1 MGKESSVGYTVKKM
15 NKIIESRNLRTY
27 YYVREG
33 FFKTI
38 PVKAVD
44 GVNFVL
50 ERGEILALV
59 GESGCGKTTLGRTT
73 LRLLEP
79 IGGELLFNGK
89 DITHDNLSSLK
100 WLRKEAQIIFQD
112 PYSSINP
119 FMNIHQILEEPLIV
133 HNVEDV
139 QTRTDMIHKAL
150 EEVRLTPV
158 EEILRKYPHMLSGG
172 QRQRVTFA
180 RALLLDPIYIVA
192 DEPVSMIDASSRVE
206 LLTILRNLQKI
217 HNLSILYITHDISTA
232 KYVSNRLA
240 VMYVGKMVERGD
252 VIRIIEEP
260 LHPYTQGLIASVPD
274 PDPKNRLSFRDVIPG
289 EPPNAIYP
297 PEGCRFHTRCP
308 HVMPICKDKEPL
320 LLEVEDGKYTACFLY
335 HKEYVEE
342 DETGDKS

>member
-1 MGKESSVGYTVKKM
+1 MSDIVELQ
-15 NKIIESRNLRTY
+15 NLRMY
-27 YYVREG
+27 YYVRQG
-33 FFKTI
+33 LFKTV

-44 GVNFVL
+44 GVTVGIP
-50 ERGEILALV
+50 RGEILALV
-59 GESGCGKTTLGRTT
+59 GESGCGKTSLGRTT

-79 IGGELLFNGK
+79 IGGKLLFNGR
-89 DITHDNLSSLK
+89 DITHDKLADLK

-133 HNVEDV
+133 HKIEDAEK
-139 QTRTDMIHKAL
+139 RTEMIHRAL
-150 EEVRLTPV
+150 KEVRLTPV
-158 EEILRKYPHMLSGG
+158 EEIIRKFPHMLSGG

-206 LLTILRNLQKI
+206 LLTVLRNLQKL

-240 VMYVGKMVERGD
+240 VMYVGKMVEKGD
-252 VIRIIEEP
+252 VLKVIEEP

-274 PDPKNRLSFRDVIPG
+274 PDPNNRLSFRVVIPG
-289 EPPNAIYP
+289 EPPNAINP
-297 PEGCRFHTRCP
+297 PSGCRFHNRCP
-308 HVMPICKDKEPL
+308 QVMPICSEKEPKL
-320 LLEVEDGKYTACFLY
+320 MEVEEGKHAACFLY
-335 HKEYVEE
+335 HKEFVEE
-342 DETGDKS
+342 EAGGET

>member
-1 MGKESSVGYTVKKM
+1 MSEIV
-15 NKIIESRNLRTY
+15 ELQNLRMY
-27 YYVREG
+27 YYVRQG
-33 FFKTI
+33 FFKTV

-44 GVNFVL
+44 GVTVGIP
-50 ERGEILALV
+50 RGEILALV
-59 GESGCGKTTLGRTT
+59 GESGCGKTSLGRTT

-79 IGGELLFNGK
+79 IGGKLLFNGR
-89 DITHDNLSSLK
+89 DITHDSLNDLK

-119 FMNIHQILEEPLIV
+119 FMNIHQILEEPLII
-133 HNVEDV
+133 HKIEDAEK
-139 QTRTDMIHKAL
+139 RLEMIHRAL

-158 EEILRKYPHMLSGG
+158 EEIIRKYPHMLSGG

-206 LLTILRNLQKI
+206 LLTVLRNLQKL

-240 VMYVGKMVERGD
+240 VMYVGKIVEMGD
-252 VIRIIEEP
+252 VLKVIDEP

-274 PDPKNRLSFRDVIPG
+274 PDPNNRLSFREVIPG
-289 EPPNAIYP
+289 EPPNAINP
-297 PEGCRFHTRCP
+297 PSGCRFHPRCP
-308 HVMPICKDKEPL
+308 HVMPICSEKEPKL
-320 LLEVEDGKYTACFLY
+320 MKIEEGNHTACFLY
-335 HKEYVEE
+335 HKEFVEE
-342 DETGDKS
+342 EAGGET

>member
-1 MGKESSVGYTVKKM
+1 MRMS
-15 NKIIESRNLRTY
+15 KIVEAKDLRTY

-33 FFKTI
+33 FIKTL

-44 GVNFVL
+44 GVNFAL
-50 ERGEILALV
+50 DRGEILALV

-79 IGGELLFNGK
+79 IGGELIFNGK
-89 DITHDNLSSLK
+89 DITHTSINDLT
-100 WLRKEAQIIFQD
+100 WLRREAQIIFQD

-133 HNVEDV
+133 HKIED
-139 QTRTDMIHKAL
+139 TEKRTEMIHRAL

-158 EEILRKYPHMLSGG
+158 EEIIRKYPHMLSGG

-206 LLTILRNLQKI
+206 LLTVLRNLQKI

-252 VIRIIEEP
+252 VLKIIEEP

-274 PDPKNRLSFRDVIPG
+274 PDPDNRLSYRKVIPG
-289 EPPNAIYP
+289 EPPNAINP
-297 PEGCRFHTRCP
+297 PRGCRFHTRCP
-308 HVMPICKDKEPL
+308 NVMPICKKKEPL
-320 LLEVEDGKYTACFLY
+320 LLEVEDEKYAACFLY

-342 DETGDKS
+342 DETGD

>member
-1 MGKESSVGYTVKKM
+1 MSDIVELQ
-15 NKIIESRNLRTY
+15 NLRMY
-27 YYVREG
+27 YYVRQG
-33 FFKTI
+33 LFKTV

-44 GVNFVL
+44 GVTVGIP
-50 ERGEILALV
+50 RGEILALV
-59 GESGCGKTTLGRTT
+59 GESGCGKTSLGRTT

-79 IGGELLFNGK
+79 IGGKLLFNGR
-89 DITHDNLSSLK
+89 DITHDKLADLK

-133 HNVEDV
+133 HKIEDAEK
-139 QTRTDMIHKAL
+139 RTEMIHRAL
-150 EEVRLTPV
+150 KEVRLTPV
-158 EEILRKYPHMLSGG
+158 EEIIRKFPHMLSGG

-206 LLTILRNLQKI
+206 LLTVLRNLQKL

-240 VMYVGKMVERGD
+240 VMYVGKMVEKGD
-252 VIRIIEEP
+252 VLKVIEEP

-274 PDPKNRLSFRDVIPG
+274 PDPNNRLSFRVVIPG
-289 EPPNAIYP
+289 EPPNAINP
-297 PEGCRFHTRCP
+297 PSGCRFHNRCP
-308 HVMPICKDKEPL
+308 HVMPICSEKEPKL
-320 LLEVEDGKYTACFLY
+320 MEVEEGKHAACFLY
-335 HKEYVEE
+335 HKEFVEE
-342 DETGDKS
+342 EAGGET

>member
-1 MGKESSVGYTVKKM
+1 M
-15 NKIIESRNLRTY
+15 NEIIELQDLRMY
-27 YYVREG
+27 YFVRKG
-33 FFKTI
+33 FFKTV

-44 GVNFVL
+44 GVTVSIS
-50 ERGEILALV
+50 RGEILALV
-59 GESGCGKTTLGRTT
+59 GESGCGKTSLGRTT

-79 IGGELLFNGK
+79 IGGKLLFNGR
-89 DITHDNLSSLK
+89 DITHDSMNDLK

-119 FMNIHQILEEPLIV
+119 FMNIHQIMEEPLIV
-133 HNVEDV
+133 HGIGDTE
-139 QTRTDMIHKAL
+139 TRIDMIYKAL

-158 EEILRKYPHMLSGG
+158 EEIIRKYPHMLSGG

-206 LLTILRNLQKI
+206 LLSVLRNLQKT
-217 HNLSILYITHDISTA
+217 HNLSILYITHDISTV
-232 KYVSNRLA
+232 KYVSNKLA
-240 VMYVGKMVERGD
+240 VMYVGKIVERGD
-252 VIRIIEEP
+252 VLKVIEEP

-274 PDPKNRLSFRDVIPG
+274 PDPNNRLSYREVIPG
-289 EPPNAIYP
+289 EPPNAIDP
-297 PEGCRFHTRCP
+297 PQGCRFHTRCS
-308 HVMPICKDKEPL
+308 HAMPICDEKEPM
-320 LLEVEDGKYTACFLY
+320 LLEVEDEKYAACFLY

>member
-1 MGKESSVGYTVKKM
+1 MSDIVELQ
-15 NKIIESRNLRTY
+15 NLRMY
-27 YYVREG
+27 YYVRQG

-44 GVNFVL
+44 GVTVGIPQ
-50 ERGEILALV
+50 GEILALV
-59 GESGCGKTTLGRTT
+59 GESGCGKTSLGRTT

-79 IGGELLFNGK
+79 VGGKLLFKGK
-89 DITHDNLSSLK
+89 DITHDKLDDLK

-119 FMNIHQILEEPLIV
+119 FMSIHQILEEPLIV
-133 HNVEDV
+133 HNIDDTEK
-139 QTRTDMIHKAL
+139 RTEMIHRAL

-158 EEILRKYPHMLSGG
+158 EEIIRKFPHMLSGG

-206 LLTILRNLQKI
+206 LLTVLRNLQKL

-232 KYVSNRLA
+232 KYVSNKLA
-240 VMYVGKMVERGD
+240 VMYVGKMVEMGSVLKLID
-252 VIRIIEEP
+252 EP

-274 PDPKNRLSFRDVIPG
+274 PDPNNRLSFRKVIPG
-289 EPPNAIYP
+289 EPPNAINP
-297 PEGCRFHTRCP
+297 PSGCRFHTRCP
-308 HVMPICKDKEPL
+308 HVMPICSEKEPKL
-320 LLEVEDGKYTACFLY
+320 MEIEEGKHAACFLY

-342 DETGDKS
+342 EEAGEET

>member
-1 MGKESSVGYTVKKM
+1 MKKMSSV
-15 NKIIESRNLRTY
+15 IELEDLRTY
-27 YYVREG
+27 YYVRPG
-33 FFKTI
+33 FFKTV

-44 GVNFVL
+44 GVSMRV

-79 IGGELLFNGK
+79 VRGRLFFNGK
-89 DITHDNLSSLK
+89 DITHDDLSDLK
-100 WLRKEAQIIFQD
+100 WLREEAQIIFQD

-119 FMNIHQILEEPLIV
+119 FMNIHQIMEEPLIV
-133 HNVEDV
+133 HKVEDAEK
-139 QTRTDMIHKAL
+139 RREMIYKSL
-150 EEVRLTPV
+150 EEVRLSPV
-158 EEILRKYPHMLSGG
+158 EEIIRKFPHMLSGG

-206 LLTILRNLQKI
+206 LLQVLRTLQKI

-232 KYVSNRLA
+232 KYVSNRIS
-240 VMYVGKMVERGD
+240 VMYVGKIVETGE
-252 VIRIIEEP
+252 VLKVIEEP

-274 PDPKNRLSFRDVIPG
+274 PDPRNRHRFREVIPG
-289 EPPNAIYP
+289 EPPNAINP
-297 PEGCRFHTRCP
+297 PKGCRFHTRCP
-308 HVMPICKDKEPL
+308 QVMPICREKEPKL
-320 LLEVEDGKYTACFLY
+320 MEIEDNKSAACFLY

-342 DETGDKS
+342 DLGDKS

>member
-1 MGKESSVGYTVKKM
+1 MSDIVELQ
-15 NKIIESRNLRTY
+15 NLRMY
-27 YYVREG
+27 YYVRQG
-33 FFKTI
+33 LFKSV

-44 GVNFVL
+44 GVTVGIP
-50 ERGEILALV
+50 RGEILALV
-59 GESGCGKTTLGRTT
+59 GESGCGKTSLGRTT

-79 IGGELLFNGK
+79 IGGKLLFNGR
-89 DITHDNLSSLK
+89 DITHDKLADLK

-119 FMNIHQILEEPLIV
+119 FMSIHQILEEPLIV
-133 HNVEDV
+133 HKIED
-139 QTRTDMIHKAL
+139 TEKRTEMIHRAL

-158 EEILRKYPHMLSGG
+158 EEIIRKFPHMLSGG

-180 RALLLDPIYIVA
+180 RALLLNPIYIVA

-206 LLTILRNLQKI
+206 LLTVLRNLQKL

-240 VMYVGKMVERGD
+240 VMYVGKMVEMGGVLK
-252 VIRIIEEP
+252 VIDEP

-274 PDPKNRLSFRDVIPG
+274 PDPNNRLSFREVIPG
-289 EPPNAIYP
+289 EPPNAINP
-297 PEGCRFHTRCP
+297 PSGCRFHTRCP
-308 HVMPICKDKEPL
+308 HVMPICSEKEPKL
-320 LLEVEDGKYTACFLY
+320 MEVEAGKHAACFLY

-342 DETGDKS
+342 EEAGGET

>member
-1 MGKESSVGYTVKKM
+1 MVKKM
-15 NKIIESRNLRTY
+15 NNIIESRNLRTY

-79 IGGELLFNGK
+79 VGGELLFNGK
-89 DITHDNLSSLK
+89 DITHDDLDDLK

-119 FMNIHQILEEPLIV
+119 FMNINQILEEPLVV
-133 HNVEDV
+133 HNVEDD
-139 QTRTDMIHKAL
+139 QTRIDMIHQAL

-180 RALLLDPIYIVA
+180 RALLLDPTYIVA

-232 KYVSNRLA
+232 KYVSNKLA

-252 VIRIIEEP
+252 VVRIIEEP

-274 PDPKNRLSFRDVIPG
+274 PDPSNRLSFRDVIPG

-297 PEGCRFHTRCP
+297 PDGCRFHTRCP
-308 HVMPICKDKEPL
+308 HVMPICKEKEPL
-320 LLEVEDGKYTACFLY
+320 LLEVEDGKHTACFLY
-335 HKEYVEE
+335 HKEYVEVG
-342 DETGDKS
+342 ETGDKS

>member
-1 MGKESSVGYTVKKM
+1 MSDIVELQ
-15 NKIIESRNLRTY
+15 NLRMY
-27 YYVREG
+27 YYVRQG
-33 FFKTI
+33 FFKTV

-44 GVNFVL
+44 GVTVGIPQ
-50 ERGEILALV
+50 GEILALV
-59 GESGCGKTTLGRTT
+59 GESGCGKTSLGRTT

-79 IGGELLFNGK
+79 VGGKLLFKGK
-89 DITHDNLSSLK
+89 DITHDKLDDLK

-119 FMNIHQILEEPLIV
+119 FMSIHQILEEPLIV
-133 HNVEDV
+133 HKIED
-139 QTRTDMIHKAL
+139 TEKRTEMIHRAL

-158 EEILRKYPHMLSGG
+158 EEIIRKFPHMLSGG

-206 LLTILRNLQKI
+206 LLTVLRNLQKL

-240 VMYVGKMVERGD
+240 VMYVGKIVEKGD
-252 VIRIIEEP
+252 VLKVIDEP

-274 PDPKNRLSFRDVIPG
+274 PDPNNRLSFREVIPG
-289 EPPNAIYP
+289 EPPNAINP
-297 PEGCRFHTRCP
+297 PSGCRFHTRCP
-308 HVMPICKDKEPL
+308 HVMPICSEKEPKL
-320 LLEVEDGKYTACFLY
+320 MEIEEGKHAACFLY

-342 DETGDKS
+342 EEAGGET

>member
-1 MGKESSVGYTVKKM
+1 MRMS
-15 NKIIESRNLRTY
+15 KIVEAKDLRTY

-33 FFKTI
+33 FIKTL

-44 GVNFVL
+44 GVNFAL
-50 ERGEILALV
+50 DRGEILALV

-79 IGGELLFNGK
+79 IGGELIFNGK
-89 DITHDNLSSLK
+89 DITHTSMNDLT
-100 WLRKEAQIIFQD
+100 WLRREAQIIFQD

-119 FMNIHQILEEPLIV
+119 FMNIHQIMEEPLIV
-133 HNVEDV
+133 HKIKDAEK
-139 QTRTDMIHKAL
+139 RTEMIHRAL

-158 EEILRKYPHMLSGG
+158 EEIIRKYPHMLSGG

-206 LLTILRNLQKI
+206 LLTVLRNLQKI

-252 VIRIIEEP
+252 VLKIIEEP

-274 PDPKNRLSFRDVIPG
+274 PDPDNRLSYRKVIPG
-289 EPPNAIYP
+289 EPPNAINP
-297 PEGCRFHTRCP
+297 PRGCRFHTRCP
-308 HVMPICKDKEPL
+308 NVMPICKKKEPL
-320 LLEVEDGKYTACFLY
+320 LLEVEDEKYAACFLY

-342 DETGDKS
+342 DETGD

>member
-1 MGKESSVGYTVKKM
+1 MSSIVEIKD
-15 NKIIESRNLRTY
+15 LRTY
-27 YYVREG
+27 YYVRQG
-33 FFKTI
+33 LLKTI

-44 GVNFVL
+44 GVSL
-50 ERGEILALV
+50 DIERGEIIALV

-73 LRLLEP
+73 IRLLEP
-79 IGGELLFNGK
+79 VAGKLIFNSK
-89 DITHDNLSSLK
+89 DITHDSLQDLK

-133 HNVEDV
+133 HDIEETE
-139 QTRTDMIHKAL
+139 TRTDMIHKAL

-158 EEILRKYPHMLSGG
+158 DEIIRKYPHMLSGG

-206 LLTILRNLQKI
+206 LLHVLRNLQRI

-232 KYVSNRLA
+232 KYVASRIA
-240 VMYVGKMVERGD
+240 VMYVGKMVERGNVLK
-252 VIRIIEEP
+252 VIDDP

-274 PDPKNRLSFRDVIPG
+274 PDPNNRHVFREIIPG
-289 EPPNAIYP
+289 EPPNAINP
-297 PEGCRFHTRCP
+297 PSGCRFHTRCP
-308 HVMPICKDKEPL
+308 HVMPICKEKEPKL
-320 LLEVEDGKYTACFLY
+320 VEVRDGRHAACFLY
-335 HKEYVEE
+335 HKEIVEE
-342 DETGDKS
+342 VTLGEGN